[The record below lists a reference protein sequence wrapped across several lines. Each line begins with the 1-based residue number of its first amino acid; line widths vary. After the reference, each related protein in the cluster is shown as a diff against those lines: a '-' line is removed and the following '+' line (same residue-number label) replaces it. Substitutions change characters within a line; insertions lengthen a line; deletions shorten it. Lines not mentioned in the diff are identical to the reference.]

1 MGGPDDVPADRPETL
16 QARAADNL
24 RYIRETME
32 RAGSFTAVPG
42 WGGVLMGFV
51 ALAAAAFAVRQHDPR
66 AWLETWFVA
75 AGVALLA
82 GGWAMDRKARRAG
95 VGLMSGVARRFAFG
109 LLPPLAAGAVLT
121 FALARMGLT
130 GLLPGT
136 WLLLYGVAVVTAGIS
151 SIRAVPLMGLAFMLL
166 GTSALAAP
174 AWLGNVFLAAGFG
187 GLQIG
192 FGLVI
197 ARRHGG

>member
-1 MGGPDDVPADRPETL
+1 MAGPDDASADRPDTL

-42 WGGVLMGFV
+42 WGGVAMGFV
-51 ALAAAAFAVRQHDPR
+51 ALAAAAVAVHQREPR

-75 AGVALLA
+75 AAVALLA
-82 GGWAMDRKARRAG
+82 GGWAMDRKARKAG

-109 LLPPLAAGAVLT
+109 LLPPLAAGAMLT
-121 FALARMGLT
+121 LVLARMDLI

-151 SIRAVPLMGLAFMLL
+151 SIRVVPLLGLAFMLL
-166 GTSALAAP
+166 GAAALLAP